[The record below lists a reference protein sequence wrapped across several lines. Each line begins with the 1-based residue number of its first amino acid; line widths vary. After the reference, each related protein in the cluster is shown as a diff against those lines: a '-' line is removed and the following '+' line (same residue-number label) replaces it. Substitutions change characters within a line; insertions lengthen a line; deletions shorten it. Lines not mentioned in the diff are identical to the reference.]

1 MARVAIRDF
10 YIVHQCKVIAHDT
23 LGVYAC
29 SVHQCKV
36 TAHDA
41 LRAYALVLDAISSA
55 HSAIHIA
62 TDELYAIRYFLLHI
76 AIDCNSTILG

>member
-1 MARVAIRDF
+1 MCVAIRDS
-10 YIVHQCKVIAHDT
+10 YIVHKCKVIAHDT

-29 SVHQCKV
+29 KV

-41 LRAYALVLDAISSA
+41 LRGYALLLDAISSA

-62 TDELYAIRYFLLHI
+62 MDELYAIRYFY
-76 AIDCNSTILG
+76 CILQ

>member
-1 MARVAIRDF
+1 MCVAIGDS
-10 YIVHQCKVIAHDT
+10 YIVHQCKVVAPDT

-29 SVHQCKV
+29 GVHQYKV

-41 LRAYALVLDAISSA
+41 SREYALLLDAISSA

-62 TDELYAIRYFLLHI
+62 IDELYAIRYFI
-76 AIDCNSTILG
+76 AYFNRLQ

>member
-1 MARVAIRDF
+1 MCVAIGDS
-10 YIVHQCKVIAHDT
+10 YIVHQCKVVAHDT

-29 SVHQCKV
+29 SVHQYKV

-41 LRAYALVLDAISSA
+41 LRAYALLLDAISSA

-62 TDELYAIRYFLLHI
+62 IDELYAIRYFY
-76 AIDCNSTILG
+76 CILQ